1 MYSSPT
7 LVARKEKTLVSPIF
21 QKLSSTATAK
31 IKWPETDRT
40 PIETDA

>member
-21 QKLSSTATAK
+21 QKLSSTATEK
-31 IKWPETDRT
+31 SNDQKPTEHQ
-40 PIETDA
+40 